1 MGKTPL
7 NFWFEGNGPSYFYKF
22 RDISKFTRTIIV
34 KSELYFGS
42 AEDFNDP
49 FDFLPIFTMKADRKP
64 LQRYLEDTVPNRPRA
79 ERRKFAAQIIS
90 APNFPEYEK
99 QAMAVAQAELEKVR
113 RSSGL
118 LCLSSRSEHM
128 LLWSHYANSHRG
140 IALRFRP
147 EKGDGFFERACE
159 VTYQRA
165 REKLNFVLHDTM
177 TLHKLGLLTK
187 ADFWSYENEWRIV
200 GQPGSKGGHKF
211 PAASLDGIILGAKIS
226 EEDEREVREWVSNSG
241 RSVEWLRA
249 KVHNEEFRLDITPC

>member
-99 QAMAVAQAELEKVR
+99 QAMAVAQA
-113 RSSGL
+113 
-118 LCLSSRSEHM
+118 
-128 LLWSHYANSHRG
+128 
-140 IALRFRP
+140 
-147 EKGDGFFERACE
+147 
-159 VTYQRA
+159 
-165 REKLNFVLHDTM
+165 
-177 TLHKLGLLTK
+177 
-187 ADFWSYENEWRIV
+187 
-200 GQPGSKGGHKF
+200 
-211 PAASLDGIILGAKIS
+211 
-226 EEDEREVREWVSNSG
+226 
-241 RSVEWLRA
+241 
-249 KVHNEEFRLDITPC
+249 